1 MKFLASLLASAS
13 LLMPICALSAVAAE
27 PAAQKNVT
35 SPKKVP
41 PSAKRSAP
49 ASAETPAAAKEI
61 APAIARNVDP
71 DVLVKEVT
79 EDVLGLIRTDK
90 EIQSGNTKRVID
102 LVEKKVLPHFNFT
115 RMTALALGKDWRQAT
130 PEQQKVLTEEFR
142 ELLVRTYSTAL
153 ISYKDETVDYKPF
166 KMQPGETDVTVRTQI
181 QQAGA
186 RQPITLDYSL
196 QKESNGW
203 KVYDVI
209 VAGVS
214 LVTNYRSSFTT
225 EIRNG
230 GIDGLIKTLKA
241 KNNNQSQAA
250 LK

>member
-13 LLMPICALSAVAAE
+13 LLMPVRALAAVDAGPTTPKDITTQKKVQPAAKKNVLANPE
-27 PAAQKNVT
+27 PAVT
-35 SPKKVP
+35 NE
-41 PSAKRSAP
+41 A
-49 ASAETPAAAKEI
+49 

-79 EDVLGLIRTDK
+79 EDVLGIIRTDK
-90 EIQSGNTKRVID
+90 EIQAGNTRRTIE

-130 PEQQKVLTEEFR
+130 PEQQKTLTEEFR

-153 ISYKDETVDYKPF
+153 SSYKDETVDYKPF

-181 QQAGA
+181 QQVGA

-196 QKESNGW
+196 EKGSNGW

-214 LVTNYRSSFTT
+214 LVTTYRSSFAT

-241 KNNNQSQAA
+241 KNNSQSQAA

>member
-1 MKFLASLLASAS
+1 MKFLVSLLASAS
-13 LLMPICALSAVAAE
+13 LLMPVCVLAAVEDGSPAKKNVATQKKVQ
-27 PAAQKNVT
+27 PAAR
-35 SPKKVP
+35 KK
-41 PSAKRSAP
+41 AP
-49 ASAETPAAAKEI
+49 ANAETSAAKEA
-61 APAIARNVDP
+61 APAIVRNVDP

-79 EDVLGLIRTDK
+79 EDVLGIIRTDK
-90 EIQSGNTKRVID
+90 EIQAGNTRRAMD

-130 PEQQKVLTEEFR
+130 PEQQRVLTEEFR

-153 ISYKDETVDYKPF
+153 TSYKDETVDYKPF

-181 QQAGA
+181 QQVGG

-196 QKESNGW
+196 EKGSSGW

-214 LVTNYRSSFTT
+214 LVTNYRSSFAT

-241 KNNNQSQAA
+241 KNSSQSQAA